1 MGQGLEIEVKYRLRP
16 GQRDRIAQALG
27 DQVPERFEQVDQYFD
42 VGDRVLRI
50 RRENGRALLTRKD
63 AYQLTPEGTKIRA
76 EAEGPIPE
84 AFVPDLEALIR
95 WLGHAPLTCVRK
107 RRESYRVDGMTV
119 ALDRIEGLPEDF
131 VELEVLSDRP
141 DAASRLDALRAR
153 FDLRED
159 QVEIRSYARLVAE
172 AQGER
177 ASGRE

>member
-1 MGQGLEIEVKYRLRP
+1 MGRGLEIEVKYRLRP
-16 GQRDRIAQALG
+16 GQRERIVQALG
-27 DQVPERFEQVDQYFD
+27 DQVPERLEQVDQYYD

-63 AYQLTPEGTKIRA
+63 AYQLTPDGTKIRA
-76 EAEGPIPE
+76 EVEGPIPE
-84 AFVPDLEALIR
+84 EFVPELEALIR

-107 RRESYRVDGMTV
+107 QRESYPLDGMTV
-119 ALDRIEGLPEDF
+119 ALDRIEGLEEDF

-153 FDLRED
+153 FALQVD

-172 AQGER
+172 ATG
-177 ASGRE
+177 AGAGDRE